1 MKFRINGKEEE
12 LFTETSL
19 DSLVENK
26 GLKREIIVIE
36 HNLQIIA
43 KENWSNILLAEG
55 DNIEIVKFMGG
66 G

>member
-12 LFTETSL
+12 LFSEISL

-26 GLKREIIVIE
+26 GLKREMIVIE
-36 HNLQIIA
+36 HNLQIVA
-43 KENWSNILLAEG
+43 KENWCDILLAEG

>member
-26 GLKREIIVIE
+26 GLKREMIVIE
-36 HNLQIIA
+36 HNLQIIP
-43 KENWSNILLAEG
+43 KENWGNIFLAEG

>member
-12 LFTETSL
+12 LFSEISL

-26 GLKREIIVIE
+26 GLKREMIVIE

-43 KENWSNILLAEG
+43 KENWGDIFLAEG